1 MVHSEPPPFAFR
13 PRPRRPLALLIA
25 LCLLLVGGL
34 YAGYGIGC
42 TVIDERDDAPPAY
55 VAGDDIGVITVG
67 GLLAA
72 VIGWVTWSLLVD
84 RYPRALGQLH
94 APGFL
99 LPAAAAGLLLAAVE
113 LDVADRYVGAVALVG
128 AAGVGVLLLAVTT
141 AAARRRRWLL
151 ELELIAHGTPVSAT
165 VVESGLG
172 PHDFEEASNVITT
185 AVFGF
190 TGTDGTVYRV
200 RRGVT
205 IPASAPLVEGQRTT
219 IWLDPDNPTDDRQI
233 VIGIQH
239 ALRWNV
245 PVPQLPPRRPAVP
258 S

>member
-1 MVHSEPPPFAFR
+1 MVHSEPPPFAFQ
-13 PRPRRPLALLIA
+13 PRPRRPLGLLIA
-25 LCLLLVGGL
+25 LCLLVAGGL
-34 YAGYGIGC
+34 YGGYGIGC

-55 VAGDDIGVITVG
+55 VAGDDIGMVTVG

-84 RYPRALGQLH
+84 RYPRTLGQLH

-113 LDVADRYVGAVALVG
+113 LDVVDRYAGPAVLVG
-128 AAGVGVLLLAVTT
+128 AAGVGFLLLAVTT

-151 ELELIAHGTPVSAT
+151 ELDLIAHGTPVPAT
-165 VVESGLG
+165 VVESGLD
-172 PHDFEEASNVITT
+172 PDDFEEASNVITT
-185 AVFGF
+185 AVFRF

-205 IPASAPLVEGQRTT
+205 IPANAPLFEGQRTT
-219 IWLDPDNPTDDRQI
+219 IWFDPDNPTDERRI

-245 PVPQLPPRRPAVP
+245 PVPQAPPQRPAVP